1 MLSIPRRKIV
11 HRCQNNELTS
21 TIISADALRN
31 SQDSPAAPET
41 PRLRSGLYLLRS
53 LDITGELGKLYVLY
67 WPQSSTWNDN
77 AESSVRRNRVTFMR

>member
-1 MLSIPRRKIV
+1 M
-11 HRCQNNELTS
+11 HGCQQHELTS
-21 TIISADALRN
+21 TIISADALRT

-41 PRLRSGLYLLRS
+41 PRLRSGLYLLRC
-53 LDITGELGKLYVLY
+53 LDSAGESGKLYVLY